1 MDILIYVFSFLV
13 IVGFLKK
20 TFNSDTDVKKLQNFK
35 SECLDLATDT
45 ISTSRQVLKASKEVL
60 DFK

>member
-1 MDILIYVFSFLV
+1 MDVMFYAFAFLIV
-13 IVGFLKK
+13 VGFIRK
-20 TFNSDTDVKKLQNFK
+20 TFSSETDQKKIQAFK

-45 ISTSRQVLKASKEVL
+45 VGTARQVMKASKEVL